1 MSFKV
6 EQMEEKNKM
15 KANGDSDD
23 KIRKQLRTRDRG
35 LLILCPLD
43 AEEIDGLKIDGKTYK
58 TPFGFIAVFPD
69 NEGKGN
75 GRTYRLNPIAVEKG
89 DEF

>member
-1 MSFKV
+1 MK
-6 EQMEEKNKM
+6 QM
-15 KANGDSDD
+15 KAKGDSDD

-43 AEEIDGLKIDGKTYK
+43 TEEIAGLKIDGQTYK

-75 GRTYRLNPIAVEKG
+75 GRTYRLNPIAIENG